1 VSGTRTIRFGCGCLS
16 SITHEKSGT
25 PIIATFPPPNKAN
38 RPFTP
43 SFSNTFSAGRCNA
56 ASALARIASSF
67 SANAVS
73 VKPGPISIGVENKL
87 ARAVAN
93 WTTWQMSSGK
103 EIQGVRVS
111 RLVLGC
117 VRRIV
122 AVLWVLKGRS
132 SIVPSFIRGRFGRL
146 VRIVRCFKVGRKC
159 DVTSLLS
166 FDHNFQ
172 TSIAGRADD
181 PGK

>member
-1 VSGTRTIRFGCGCLS
+1 
-16 SITHEKSGT
+16 
-25 PIIATFPPPNKAN
+25 
-38 RPFTP
+38 
-43 SFSNTFSAGRCNA
+43 
-56 ASALARIASSF
+56 
-67 SANAVS
+67 
-73 VKPGPISIGVENKL
+73 
-87 ARAVAN
+87 
-93 WTTWQMSSGK
+93 M
-103 EIQGVRVS
+103 RVS

-181 PGK
+181 SGK